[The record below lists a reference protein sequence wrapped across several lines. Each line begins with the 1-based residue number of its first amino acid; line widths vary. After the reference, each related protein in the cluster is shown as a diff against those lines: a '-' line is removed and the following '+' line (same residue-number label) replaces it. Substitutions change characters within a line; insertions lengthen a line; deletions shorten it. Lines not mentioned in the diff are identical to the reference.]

1 MDTATNQRPP
11 ASRRSVIS
19 WALYDWGNSAF
30 ATTIMAGFFPVF
42 FKQYWA
48 AESDATT
55 STLHLGTA
63 NSIASLVIVLLAPV
77 LGAVADA
84 GGVRKRFLGF
94 FLILG
99 VMASGGLYW
108 VGQGEWFVALVLLV
122 LGTIGFA
129 GGNIFYDSLL
139 VNVSTH
145 ANSDRISALGF
156 SLGYLGGGLLFAIN
170 VAMTLKPEIFG
181 LGDAATAVRV
191 SFLTVAAWW
200 FLFAIPLF
208 VNVQEDAR
216 RSNLHWAKTV
226 RGAFRQLASTFRQIR
241 QLRMTFLF
249 LLAYWLYIDGVD
261 TIIRMA
267 VDYGLALG
275 FEANSLIVALLIT
288 QFVGFPAALFF
299 GWLGSRIGTKRAL
312 YIALAVYIGVTCWGY
327 FLDNVTEFYAMA
339 ITIGLVQGGVQALSR
354 SMYSRLIPQ
363 HAAAEFFGFY
373 NMLGKFAAVIGP
385 IMVGWVAVL
394 TGNPRAGILSILL
407 LFVAGGVLLAF
418 VNEEEGRRAASQ
430 TQLGGDV

>member
-1 MDTATNQRPP
+1 MTAVTED
-11 ASRRSVIS
+11 ASPVPRKSVVS
-19 WALYDWGNSAF
+19 WALYDWANSAF
-30 ATTIMAGFFPVF
+30 ATTVMAGFFPVF
-42 FKQYWA
+42 FKQYWDTG
-48 AESDATT
+48 SDAAT
-55 STLHLGTA
+55 STLHLGAA
-63 NSIASLVIVLLAPV
+63 NSLASLVIVILAPV
-77 LGAVADA
+77 LGAVADS
-84 GGVRKRFLGF
+84 GGARKRFLGF
-94 FLILG
+94 FLMLG
-99 VMASGGLYW
+99 VVGTAALYW
-108 VGQGEWFVALVLLV
+108 VGQGEWMAALAFLV

-139 VNVSTH
+139 VDVSN
-145 ANSDRISALGF
+145 AKNSDRVSALGYSF
-156 SLGYLGGGLLFAIN
+156 GYLGGGVLFGIN
-170 VAMTLKPEIFG
+170 VAMTLKPDLFH

-208 VNVQEDAR
+208 VHVREGGR
-216 RSNLHWAKTV
+216 RTEQHWSQTV
-226 RGAFRQLASTFRQIR
+226 RGAFAQLRATFKQIR
-241 QLRMTFLF
+241 SLRTTFLF

-275 FEANSLIVALLIT
+275 FESNSLIVALLIT

-299 GWLGSRIGTKRAL
+299 GWLGGRIGTKSAL
-312 YIALAVYIGVTCWGY
+312 YVALAVYVGVTFWGY

-385 IMVGWVAVL
+385 LLVGWVAVL
-394 TGNPRAGILSILL
+394 TGNPRAGILSILV
-407 LFVAGGVLLAF
+407 LFIAGGVLLAF
-418 VNEEEGRRAASQ
+418 VNEEEGRKAAQ
-430 TQLGGDV
+430 AAEL

>member
-99 VMASGGLYW
+99 VLASGGLYW

-216 RSNLHWAKTV
+216 RSDLHWAKTV